1 MISQKLRYHRVII
14 MTDADVDGSHIS
26 TLLLTFFFR
35 QMRPLVE
42 HGHLYL
48 AQPPL
53 YKVSKGKRATYLDD
67 EDALEEYLTT
77 MGCENYRLK
86 LDDGSE
92 LVDQPLKSAC
102 RSLSGFRQDI
112 GRLGRR
118 WDARV
123 VESALRAGAG
133 QPGMLDDVDQ
143 LDQLQGAICQQIE
156 TLFPEICPVESFI
169 DEVPVFGDPSVDE
182 EEFVPGDQVGARTE
196 LRISTRHNGAVV
208 DTVIDSDMRQHQS
221 WIEGARLWS
230 LLRSSDQPAVGVSP
244 KGEETSYG
252 SGIAALDDL
261 LSGGREKA

>member
-1 MISQKLRYHRVII
+1 MVQQSRRDRRGQAILPLRGKILNVEKARIDRMLGSEEIVTLITALGTGIGSDEFDLAKLRYHRVII

-86 LDDGSE
+86 LEDGSE

-182 EEFVPGDQVGARTE
+182 EGNFVPGDQVGTHGAADLNAPQRGG
-196 LRISTRHNGAVV
+196 SRHR
-208 DTVIDSDMRQHQS
+208 DRQ
-221 WIEGARLWS
+221 
-230 LLRSSDQPAVGVSP
+230 
-244 KGEETSYG
+244 
-252 SGIAALDDL
+252 
-261 LSGGREKA
+261 

>member
-1 MISQKLRYHRVII
+1 
-14 MTDADVDGSHIS
+14 
-26 TLLLTFFFR
+26 
-35 QMRPLVE
+35 MRPLVE
-42 HGHLYL
+42 HGTPVLGAAASL
-48 AQPPL
+48 QGEQ
-53 YKVSKGKRATYLDD
+53 GKRATYLDD

-118 WDARV
+118 WDAQV

-143 LDQLQGAICQQIE
+143 LDQAQGAICQQIE

-169 DEVPVFGDPSVDE
+169 DEVLSLATQALMKRGIRTRRSSV
-182 EEFVPGDQVGARTE
+182 RTE
-196 LRISTRHNGAVV
+196 LRISA
-208 DTVIDSDMRQHQS
+208 
-221 WIEGARLWS
+221 
-230 LLRSSDQPAVGVSP
+230 PA
-244 KGEETSYG
+244 TT
-252 SGIAALDDL
+252 
-261 LSGGREKA
+261 GR

>member
-1 MISQKLRYHRVII
+1 
-14 MTDADVDGSHIS
+14 MTDADVDRSHIS
-26 TLLLTFFFR
+26 TLLLTFFR

-86 LDDGSE
+86 LEDGSE

-182 EEFVPGDQVGARTE
+182 EGNFVPGDQVGTPE
-196 LRISTRHNGAVV
+196 LRISTPQRGGSRHR
-208 DTVIDSDMRQHQS
+208 DR
-221 WIEGARLWS
+221 R
-230 LLRSSDQPAVGVSP
+230 
-244 KGEETSYG
+244 
-252 SGIAALDDL
+252 
-261 LSGGREKA
+261 